1 MTGEMHILPV
11 DEPPAGI
18 LPGGCYPPWPPERFP
33 PAEPEPDGSD
43 LGAAIDW
50 MTYSHEQLYP
60 MATQGLDL
68 AGANT
73 VAAKWAEIGERLQEV
88 GVDLQRAVGRAESG
102 WSGDAA
108 ELAREAATKL
118 VKWAEDT
125 GDRANEAC
133 GCVSR
138 QAEIAQRASTEM
150 PEPVKQPE
158 PPPLCGTP
166 DLDRPMPVP
175 AGGGGTAA
183 MSASSPF
190 TSGSFADA
198 GELSQAPWGTQER
211 ARAAHVEAADV
222 MRRMQ
227 NESFEVYGTVPWFV
241 PPKRREDDP
250 ARRPDEDHTRRRRA
264 DEPDPT
270 TRSAGAAAAAAPGA
284 GGFAGGSGGAGGA
297 GGGQLGAGTQYG
309 IGAGQ
314 QGPGAGAAPAAAAAG
329 GAGMPRGGMGGMP
342 MGAMGG
348 MGGGRGGDDGDSRK
362 SASFLQGEKGIFDPV
377 DDIHE
382 MLLGVVEDDE
392 PPRHR
397 R

>member
-1 MTGEMHILPV
+1 MNTPGEMRILPV
-11 DEPPAGI
+11 NEPRGI

-33 PAEPEPDGSD
+33 PPEPEPDGSD

-73 VAAKWAEIGERLQEV
+73 VAAKWAEIGEKLQEI
-88 GVDLQRAVGRAESG
+88 GVDLQRAIARAEGG

-125 GDRANEAC
+125 GERANEAC

-138 QAEIAQRASTEM
+138 QAEIAQRASMAM

-166 DLDRPMPVP
+166 DLDKPMGP
-175 AGGGGTAA
+175 AGGGTAA
-183 MSASSPF
+183 MSASAPSPF
-190 TSGSFADA
+190 ASGSFADA

-211 ARAAHVEAADV
+211 ARAAHREAADV

-227 NESFEVYGTVPWFV
+227 RESFEVYGTVPWFV

-250 ARRPDEDHTRRRRA
+250 KRRPDDDHTRRRRA

-284 GGFAGGSGGAGGA
+284 GGFAGGGAAAPGAGGS
-297 GGGQLGAGTQYG
+297 QLGAGTQYG
-309 IGAGQ
+309 VGAGQ
-314 QGPGAGAAPAAAAAG
+314 PGPGAAPAAAAAG

-342 MGAMGG
+342 MGAMGS
-348 MGGGRGGDDGDSRK
+348 MGGGSRGDDGESRK
-362 SASFLQGEKGIFDPV
+362 GASFLQGEKGVFDPV

-382 MLLGVVEDDE
+382 MLLGVVDDDE
-392 PPRHR
+392 PPQR
-397 R
+397 RR